1 MSKLWLNRVTLLLL
15 AFIAL
20 SATGAT
26 GKALSGQSD
35 SAGGGTG
42 KTWAIVVGISKYS
55 KLPGGLQLQFA
66 DRDAALFAES
76 LKKSGVTAE
85 NIRLL
90 VGGDATAQQIK
101 SAIGNWLARSAGEG
115 DTVYLFFSGH
125 GMVERE
131 FGESYLMAADSDA
144 KDPYGTAISVSELAH
159 ALSRRVRAGRVF
171 IIADAVRR
179 DLFPETD
186 AGAAEQFIR
195 AFDRLASVRAG
206 LSALLASSP
215 GEFSREGRVWGG
227 HGVFTKQLLD
237 ALSGG
242 ADLNR
247 DGAITADEVFSFL
260 SARVAQETS
269 NKQHPWLS
277 EARLA
282 QLVLSRTAIPI
293 EPNRTEPRRE
303 TVAKADSSETARPET
318 TQPVNPPVPSER
330 SNAQPSAATVK
341 PNDKQPDVI
350 KKSDDVAQAQKQSS
364 TPGPIAREAVPPD
377 VKESVPV
384 SSAKIETPSPKIE
397 KPATEKRGVK
407 PQPSPA
413 SQPPPKQR
421 VEPIKSESVRPEATK
436 LETTKLETTKPQ
448 PPAPPDSAR
457 VSATGP
463 QPSKSGAESSSIAS
477 EKLPPPPRPAAV
489 PPGMVAVTASPAAN
503 QPAPPASSI
512 NAKQPEAGPS
522 PIVLQLEAAISAGNL
537 IEPKTG
543 SAWELYQKLAEDQ
556 AGAAEASRLKPML
569 ADALMKSSRNILG
582 GDVRADNV
590 SDKVEDFKRAGQMLA
605 RARSLSPAGADT
617 TALEKL
623 SAAQALIAL
632 QFYDEAER
640 ALAQLG
646 GGARPAAVENA
657 LGLIFQGKLD
667 EYQAER
673 AYRRAIELDPN
684 WAAPHYNLAL
694 LYKSRK
700 NPDSL
705 QLLESAARLD
715 PTNPAILAALGDEY
729 FGKEQWQQATD
740 AYQKAVTVKPSD
752 ATLHTKLGHALYS
765 QGLRDEANR
774 EYQKATALRS
784 KQ

>member
-1 MSKLWLNRVTLLLL
+1 MLLFV
-15 AFIAL
+15 AFVAL
-20 SATGAT
+20 SAAQ
-26 GKALSGQSD
+26 ASGQALPGQSP
-35 SAGGGTG
+35 AEAARTG
-42 KTWAIVVGISKYS
+42 KTWAVAVGISKYS

-66 DRDAALFAES
+66 DRDATLFAES

-90 VGGDATAQQIK
+90 VGADATAQQIK
-101 SAIGNWLARSAGEG
+101 SAIGNWLARATSEG

-131 FGESYLMAADSDA
+131 FGESYLLAADSDA
-144 KDPYGTAISVSELAH
+144 KDPYGTAISINELAH

-179 DLFPETD
+179 DLFPETE
-186 AGAAEQFIR
+186 AGAAEQFIQS
-195 AFDRLASVRAG
+195 FDRLASVRAG

-215 GEFSREGRVWGG
+215 GEFSREGRAWGG

-237 ALSGG
+237 ALSGS
-242 ADLNR
+242 ADSNR
-247 DGAITADEVFSFL
+247 DGEITADEVFSFL

-282 QLVLSRTAIPI
+282 QLVISRTANP
-293 EPNRTEPRRE
+293 PDARTEPSRTEPKRE
-303 TVAKADSSETARPET
+303 TVAKADSSETARPEA
-318 TQPVNPPVPSER
+318 TQPVTPPV
-330 SNAQPSAATVK
+330 ATVK
-341 PNDKQPDVI
+341 PDDKKPDVV
-350 KKSDDVAQAQKQSS
+350 KKPDDVAQPQKQTS
-364 TPGPIAREAVPPD
+364 TPAPIARETARPD

-384 SSAKIETPSPKIE
+384 SSAKVEPPVKPE
-397 KPATEKRGVK
+397 KSAAEKRVVR
-407 PQPSPA
+407 P
-413 SQPPPKQR
+413 QPPPATQPPSERRADPIKS
-421 VEPIKSESVRPEATK
+421 EPIKSEPIKTEPVK
-436 LETTKLETTKPQ
+436 LEPAKPQ
-448 PPAPPDSAR
+448 PARRAPAPPDSAR
-457 VSATGP
+457 VSATEP
-463 QPSKSGAESSSIAS
+463 QASPSSTESAGIAN
-477 EKLPPPPRPAAV
+477 EKPPPPPTPAAV
-489 PPGMVAVTASPAAN
+489 PPGMVAVTASPTAK
-503 QPAPPASSI
+503 QPAPPAASI
-512 NAKQPEAGPS
+512 NSKQPEAGPS

-537 IEPKTG
+537 IEPRTE
-543 SAWELYQKLAEDQ
+543 SAWELYQKLTQEQ
-556 AGAAEASRLKPML
+556 TGAAEASRLKPML
-569 ADALMKSSRNILG
+569 ADALMQSSRKILN

-590 SDKVEDFKRAGQMLA
+590 ADKVEDFRRAGQMLA
-605 RARSLSPAGADT
+605 RARSLAPGEADT
-617 TALEKL
+617 TVLEKL

-640 ALAQLG
+640 ALTQLG
-646 GGARPAAVENA
+646 GVARPAAVENA

-673 AYRRAIELDPN
+673 AYRRAIELNPN

-700 NPDSL
+700 NPDAL

-715 PTNPAILAALGDEY
+715 PSNPAILAALGDEY
-729 FGKEQWQQATD
+729 FGKEQWQQATE
-740 AYQKAVTVKPSD
+740 AYKKAVAAKPND
-752 ATLHTKLGHALYS
+752 GTLHTKLGHALYS

-774 EYQKATALRS
+774 EYLKATALRG